1 MRSIVALAGA
11 TLTVALTGGCA
22 AILEGQTQTV
32 VFDVLP
38 REAVCLASRSGQP
51 LGTLT
56 AAANTLTVQREGAA
70 VDVSCAAMGY
80 RPETLAVEP
89 FAAPLGVLGAPV
101 DYPLG
106 TFWKYPERVVVTLYR
121 L

>member
-1 MRSIVALAGA
+1 MRSIVALAAA

-38 REAVCLASRSGQP
+38 REAVCFAGRGGQP
-51 LGTLT
+51 LGTIT
-56 AAANTLTVQREGAA
+56 ASANTLTLQRGGAA
-70 VDVSCAAMGY
+70 IDLACNAAGY
-80 RPETLAVEP
+80 RPETVAVEP
-89 FAAPLGVLGAPV
+89 FPAPLGVLGAPL
-101 DYPLG
+101 DYPMG

-121 L
+121 S